1 MVRSIPIRPAS
12 DRTRQGASVERNF
25 KRELD
30 ALGEVFDFLLQ
41 FARQNGLDESVSYV
55 LNLAVEE
62 LFTNMVKYSPDG
74 AGEIPIS
81 IRREGSRLMVT
92 LVDRDVEKF
101 DITRPRSEV
110 IDGRLRE
117 RKPGGLGLHLVQ
129 QMVDEIRYDYRDRRS
144 EVTIVKRLE
153 SEDV

>member
-1 MVRSIPIRPAS
+1 
-12 DRTRQGASVERNF
+12 VERNF

-30 ALGEVFDFLLQ
+30 ALGEVFDFLHQ
-41 FARQNGLDESVSYV
+41 FAQQNGLDESVCYV

-81 IRREGSRLMVT
+81 IHREGSRLMVT

-101 DITRPRSEV
+101 DITRPRSKV
-110 IDGRLRE
+110 IDGRLKE
-117 RKPGGLGLHLVQ
+117 RRPGGLGLHLVQ